1 MTLAQ
6 LEVLITL
13 DECRSFSRAAM
24 RLGTTQSAVSHALH
38 ALETLFG
45 VKLAQRD
52 ASGVTMTDAG
62 ERLLLR
68 ARETTALAATMT
80 QELGDAKE
88 LKTGT
93 LRIGS
98 FGPTSTVNLLPPL
111 LAAFKKRH
119 PGAQVRIEEE
129 SDEVIDD
136 WLLQKRVELGFVV
149 VPDERFEV
157 LPLVQDEFVAILP
170 AGHPLAKHKAVPISA
185 LTGLDFV
192 LTEAGCGPVIVP
204 ILQKNIA
211 LPKVLYHFTQIISI
225 LQFVQQGLA
234 VSVAA
239 RLALPDAPPGVVYR
253 PLLPTQ
259 PRTVGLACLDVA
271 KLSPL
276 ARAFWDL
283 ASEQARARKNIA
295 GKAETRTRSKLVE
308 A

>member
-24 RLGTTQSAVSHALH
+24 RLGTTQSAVSHALR
-38 ALETLFG
+38 ALETQFG

-68 ARETTALAATMT
+68 AREMTALAATMT

-111 LAAFKKRH
+111 LAAFKQRH

-129 SDEVIDD
+129 SDEVIDG

-170 AGHPLAKHKAVPISA
+170 AGHPLAQHKAVPVSA

-192 LTEAGCGPVIVP
+192 LTEAGCGPVVVP

-239 RLALPDAPPGVVYR
+239 RLALPDAPQGVVYR

-276 ARAFWDL
+276 ALAFWEL
-283 ASEQARARKNIA
+283 AREQARARTGTA
-295 GKAETRTRSKLVE
+295 GKAQARASARLVE

>member
-24 RLGTTQSAVSHALH
+24 RLGTTQSAVSHALR
-38 ALETLFG
+38 ALETQFG

-68 ARETTALAATMT
+68 AREMTALAATMT

-129 SDEVIDD
+129 SDEVIDG

-170 AGHPLAKHKAVPISA
+170 ADHPLARLKAVPVSA

-192 LTEAGCGPVIVP
+192 LTEAGCGPVVVP

-239 RLALPDAPPGVVYR
+239 RLALPDAPQGVVYR

-271 KLSPL
+271 RLSPL
-276 ARAFWDL
+276 ARAFWELAREQAGARAKTSATQRAAL
-283 ASEQARARKNIA
+283 AS
-295 GKAETRTRSKLVE
+295 V
-308 A
+308 

>member
-24 RLGTTQSAVSHALH
+24 RLGTTQSAVSHALR
-38 ALETLFG
+38 ALETQFG

-52 ASGVTMTDAG
+52 ASGVTMTNAG

-68 ARETTALAATMT
+68 AREMTALAATMT

-129 SDEVIDD
+129 SDEVIDG

-170 AGHPLAKHKAVPISA
+170 AGHALAKLKAVPVST

-192 LTEAGCGPVIVP
+192 LTEAGCGPVVVP

-239 RLALPDAPPGVVYR
+239 RLALPDAPQGVVYR

-276 ARAFWDL
+276 ARAFWEL
-283 ASEQARARKNIA
+283 AREQARARTSAA
-295 GKAETRTRSKLVE
+295 GKVHARARAKLVE

>member
-24 RLGTTQSAVSHALH
+24 RLGTTQSAVSHALR
-38 ALETLFG
+38 ALETQFG

-68 ARETTALAATMT
+68 AREMTALAATMT

-129 SDEVIDD
+129 SDDVIDG

-170 AGHPLAKHKAVPISA
+170 AGHALAKLKAVPVSA

-192 LTEAGCGPVIVP
+192 LTEAGCGPVVVP

-239 RLALPDAPPGVVYR
+239 RLALPDAPQGVVYR

-276 ARAFWDL
+276 ACAFWEL
-283 ASEQARARKNIA
+283 AREQARARTSAA
-295 GKAETRTRSKLVE
+295 GKVQARARAKLVE

>member
-24 RLGTTQSAVSHALH
+24 RLGTTQSAVSHALR
-38 ALETLFG
+38 ALETQFG

-68 ARETTALAATMT
+68 AREMTALAATMT

-129 SDEVIDD
+129 SDEVIDG

-170 AGHPLAKHKAVPISA
+170 AAHPLARHKAVPVSA

-192 LTEAGCGPVIVP
+192 LTEAGCGPVILP

-239 RLALPDAPPGVVYR
+239 RLALPDAPQGVVYR

-259 PRTVGLACLDVA
+259 PRTVGLACLDAA

-276 ARAFWDL
+276 ARAFWEL
-283 ASEQARARKNIA
+283 AGEQARARAKTPVRPRA
-295 GKAETRTRSKLVE
+295 ALVG

>member
-24 RLGTTQSAVSHALH
+24 RLGTTQSAVSHALR
-38 ALETLFG
+38 ALEAQFG

-68 ARETTALAATMT
+68 AREMTALAATMT

-111 LAAFKKRH
+111 LGAFKKRH

-129 SDEVIDD
+129 SDEVIDG

-170 AGHPLAKHKAVPISA
+170 ADHPLAKLKAVPVSA

-192 LTEAGCGPVIVP
+192 LTEAGCGPVVVP

-239 RLALPDAPPGVVYR
+239 RLALPDAPQGVVYR
-253 PLLPTQ
+253 PLFPTQ

-276 ARAFWDL
+276 ARAFWEL
-283 ASEQARARKNIA
+283 AREQAGARAKTPARPRA
-295 GKAETRTRSKLVE
+295 ALAAV
-308 A
+308 

>member
-24 RLGTTQSAVSHALH
+24 RLGTTQSAVSHALR
-38 ALETLFG
+38 ALETQFG

-68 ARETTALAATMT
+68 AREMTALAATMT

-129 SDEVIDD
+129 SDEVIDG

-170 AGHPLAKHKAVPISA
+170 AGHALAKHKAVPVSS

-192 LTEAGCGPVIVP
+192 LTEAGCGPVVVP

-239 RLALPDAPPGVVYR
+239 RLALPDAPQGVVYR

-259 PRTVGLACLDVA
+259 PRTVGLACLDAA

-276 ARAFWDL
+276 ARAFWEL
-283 ASEQARARKNIA
+283 AREQARARTTAADKTEA
-295 GKAETRTRSKLVE
+295 RARAKL
-308 A
+308 ALA

>member
-24 RLGTTQSAVSHALH
+24 RMGTTQSAVSHALR
-38 ALETLFG
+38 ALETQFG

-68 ARETTALAATMT
+68 AREMTALAATMT

-129 SDEVIDD
+129 SDEVIDG

-170 AGHPLAKHKAVPISA
+170 AGHALAKHKAVPVSS

-192 LTEAGCGPVIVP
+192 LTEAGCGPVVVP
-204 ILQKNIA
+204 ILQKNLA

-239 RLALPDAPPGVVYR
+239 RLALPDAPQGVVYR

-276 ARAFWDL
+276 ARAFWEL
-283 ASEQARARKNIA
+283 AREQASARMSAA
-295 GKAETRTRSKLVE
+295 GKAEVRARAKLVE

>member
-24 RLGTTQSAVSHALH
+24 RLGTTQSAVSHALR
-38 ALETLFG
+38 ALETQFG

-68 ARETTALAATMT
+68 AREMTALAATMT

-129 SDEVIDD
+129 SDEVIDG

-170 AGHPLAKHKAVPISA
+170 AGHPLAKHKAVPVSA

-204 ILQKNIA
+204 ILQKPRTA
-211 LPKVLYHFTQIISI
+211 
-225 LQFVQQGLA
+225 QGA
-234 VSVAA
+234 VPLHADHLHPAVCAA
-239 RLALPDAPPGVVYR
+239 GAGGVGRGPPGFAR
-253 PLLPTQ
+253 CTAGCGLPATAAD
-259 PRTVGLACLDVA
+259 TAAHGGAGLPGHGQALAAGACL
-271 KLSPL
+271 LG
-276 ARAFWDL
+276 
-283 ASEQARARKNIA
+283 A
-295 GKAETRTRSKLVE
+295 GA
-308 A
+308 

>member
-24 RLGTTQSAVSHALH
+24 RLGTTQSAVSHALR
-38 ALETLFG
+38 ALETQFG

-68 ARETTALAATMT
+68 AREMTALAATMT

-111 LAAFKKRH
+111 LGAFKKRH

-129 SDEVIDD
+129 SDEVIDG

-170 AGHPLAKHKAVPISA
+170 VDHPLAKLKAVPVSA

-192 LTEAGCGPVIVP
+192 LTEAGCGPVVVP

-239 RLALPDAPPGVVYR
+239 RLALPDAPQGVVYR

-271 KLSPL
+271 RLSPL
-276 ARAFWDL
+276 ARAFWEL
-283 ASEQARARKNIA
+283 AREQARARAKTPA
-295 GKAETRTRSKLVE
+295 RPRTAL
-308 A
+308 AAL

>member
-24 RLGTTQSAVSHALH
+24 RLGTTQSAVSHALR
-38 ALETLFG
+38 ALEAQFG

-68 ARETTALAATMT
+68 AREMTALAATMT

-129 SDEVIDD
+129 SDEVIDG

-239 RLALPDAPPGVVYR
+239 RLALPDAPQGVVYR

-259 PRTVGLACLDVA
+259 PRTVGLACLDAA

-276 ARAFWDL
+276 ARAFWEL
-283 ASEQARARKNIA
+283 AREQARARTKAPAKPRAALA
-295 GKAETRTRSKLVE
+295 GA
-308 A
+308 

>member
-24 RLGTTQSAVSHALH
+24 RLGTTQSAVSHALR
-38 ALETLFG
+38 ALETQFG

-68 ARETTALAATMT
+68 AREMTALAATMT

-129 SDEVIDD
+129 SDEVIDG

-170 AGHPLAKHKAVPISA
+170 AGHPLAQHKAVPVSA

-192 LTEAGCGPVIVP
+192 LTEAGCGPVVVP

-239 RLALPDAPPGVVYR
+239 RLALPDAPQGVVYR

-259 PRTVGLACLDVA
+259 PRTVGLACLDA
-271 KLSPL
+271 ARLSPL
-276 ARAFWDL
+276 ARAFWEL
-283 ASEQARARKNIA
+283 AREQARVRTSAA
-295 GKAETRTRSKLVE
+295 GKAEARARARLVE